1 MMRGSGAPPRWAC
14 APMPGAALRFREPR
28 ACGVLALGAGAPV
41 STVVGSMSPPV
52 LGPVYVREVCE
63 GWQMLPTTLSEGKVR
78 RREASGSSPEF
89 RMHAEVWFNT
99 YEARLPMRS
108 WSSSKGGGGLLVG
121 GLSALRGETR
131 CCELSRNQRARLF
144 SPWLAERLAYCI
156 LGINGGK
163 KSTILAA

>member
-1 MMRGSGAPPRWAC
+1 
-14 APMPGAALRFREPR
+14 
-28 ACGVLALGAGAPV
+28 
-41 STVVGSMSPPV
+41 
-52 LGPVYVREVCE
+52 
-63 GWQMLPTTLSEGKVR
+63 
-78 RREASGSSPEF
+78 
-89 RMHAEVWFNT
+89 
-99 YEARLPMRS
+99 MRS

-121 GLSALRGETR
+121 GLSALRGEIR